1 MEEKQNVQLKL
12 DTLQFLLKPHFIF
25 NALTS
30 IQNLMLKNDID
41 KSLEYSGLFSK
52 FLRGIMQN
60 DGDNLITLEE
70 ELKNIPPEQ
79 QKEEI
84 RPVRKPGKMT
94 KGLHDVIGGDLLS
107 NRAVL
112 SNLPFV
118 IFLAILAMFYI
129 SNTYY
134 TEKTFKQIEKIKNE
148 LKELRYQSIT
158 AKAKM
163 LDVCKQTE
171 IAKKV
176 ESMGIKGTTT
186 PPYKIF
192 YSKAL
197 LKKETDTLH
206 RNP

>member
-1 MEEKQNVQLKL
+1 MEENNTK
-12 DTLQFLLKPHFIF
+12 
-25 NALTS
+25 
-30 IQNLMLKNDID
+30 
-41 KSLEYSGLFSK
+41 
-52 FLRGIMQN
+52 
-60 DGDNLITLEE
+60 
-70 ELKNIPPEQ
+70 IPPEP

-84 RPVRKPGKMT
+84 RPIKKPNKMT
-94 KGLHDVIGGDLLS
+94 KGLHDIIGGDLLS
-107 NRAVL
+107 KQAVL
-112 SNLPFV
+112 NNLPFL
-118 IFLAILAMFYI
+118 IFLAILALFYI

-158 AKAKM
+158 TKAKM

-176 ESMGIKGTTT
+176 GLLGIKETIT

-192 YSKAL
+192 YSKSL
-197 LKKETDTLH
+197 LKKESDTLR

>member
-1 MEEKQNVQLKL
+1 MEEEQ
-12 DTLQFLLKPHFIF
+12 
-25 NALTS
+25 
-30 IQNLMLKNDID
+30 KNT
-41 KSLEYSGLFSK
+41 
-52 FLRGIMQN
+52 M
-60 DGDNLITLEE
+60 
-70 ELKNIPPEQ
+70 PES

-94 KGLHDVIGGDLLS
+94 KGIHDVIGGDLLS
-107 NRAVL
+107 NHAVL
-112 SNLPFV
+112 RNLPFL
-118 IFLAILAMFYI
+118 IFLGILAMFYI
-129 SNTYY
+129 GNTYY
-134 TEKTFKQIEKIKNE
+134 SEKTFKEIEKIKNE

-158 AKAKM
+158 AKARM
-163 LDVCKQTE
+163 LDVGKQTE

-176 ESMGIKGTTT
+176 ERLGIKGTTT

>member
-1 MEEKQNVQLKL
+1 M
-12 DTLQFLLKPHFIF
+12 
-25 NALTS
+25 
-30 IQNLMLKNDID
+30 
-41 KSLEYSGLFSK
+41 
-52 FLRGIMQN
+52 
-60 DGDNLITLEE
+60 EE
-70 ELKNIPPEQ
+70 ELKNIPPEP

-112 SNLPFV
+112 SNLPFL

-148 LKELRYQSIT
+148 LKELRYQSIS
-158 AKAKM
+158 AKSKM
-163 LDVCKQTE
+163 LAVGKQTE

-176 ESMGIKGTTT
+176 ELLGIKGTTT

-206 RNP
+206 RTP

>member
-1 MEEKQNVQLKL
+1 MEEEK
-12 DTLQFLLKPHFIF
+12 
-25 NALTS
+25 
-30 IQNLMLKNDID
+30 
-41 KSLEYSGLFSK
+41 
-52 FLRGIMQN
+52 
-60 DGDNLITLEE
+60 
-70 ELKNIPPEQ
+70 KNIDPEQ
-79 QKEEI
+79 KVEEI
-84 RPVRKPGKMT
+84 RPVRKPRKMT
-94 KGLHDVIGGDLLS
+94 KGFHDVIAGDLLS
-107 NRAVL
+107 NQAVL
-112 SNLPFV
+112 KNMPFLV
-118 IFLAILAMFYI
+118 FLAILAMFYI

-134 TEKTFKQIEKIKNE
+134 SEKTFKQIEKIKNE
-148 LKELRYQSIT
+148 LKELRYRSIT

-176 ESMGIKGTTT
+176 ELIGIKGTTT

>member
-1 MEEKQNVQLKL
+1 MEEEQ
-12 DTLQFLLKPHFIF
+12 
-25 NALTS
+25 
-30 IQNLMLKNDID
+30 KNTTQ
-41 KSLEYSGLFSK
+41 E
-52 FLRGIMQN
+52 
-60 DGDNLITLEE
+60 
-70 ELKNIPPEQ
+70 P

-84 RPVRKPGKMT
+84 RPVRKPRKMT
-94 KGLHDVIGGDLLS
+94 KGIHDVIGGD
-107 NRAVL
+107 VL
-112 SNLPFV
+112 SNHAVLRNLPFL

-134 TEKTFKQIEKIKNE
+134 SEKTFKNIEKIKNE

-163 LDVCKQTE
+163 LDVGKQTE

-176 ESMGIKGTTT
+176 ERMGIKGTTT

-197 LKKETDTLH
+197 FKKKTDTLH

>member
-1 MEEKQNVQLKL
+1 MEEEKK
-12 DTLQFLLKPHFIF
+12 T
-25 NALTS
+25 T
-30 IQNLMLKNDID
+30 
-41 KSLEYSGLFSK
+41 
-52 FLRGIMQN
+52 
-60 DGDNLITLEE
+60 
-70 ELKNIPPEQ
+70 PPEP

-84 RPVRKPGKMT
+84 RPVRKSGKMT
-94 KGLHDVIGGDLLS
+94 KGLHDIIGGDLLS

-112 SNLPFV
+112 SNLPFL

-129 SNTYY
+129 GNTYY
-134 TEKTFKQIEKIKNE
+134 SEKTFKQIEKIKNE

-176 ESMGIKGTTT
+176 VQLGIKGTTT

>member
-1 MEEKQNVQLKL
+1 MEEGQNTTPHE
-12 DTLQFLLKPHFIF
+12 TL
-25 NALTS
+25 T
-30 IQNLMLKNDID
+30 
-41 KSLEYSGLFSK
+41 
-52 FLRGIMQN
+52 
-60 DGDNLITLEE
+60 
-70 ELKNIPPEQ
+70 
-79 QKEEI
+79 EEI
-84 RPVRKPGKMT
+84 RPVKKSGKMS
-94 KGLHDVIGGDLLS
+94 KGIHDIIGGDLLS

-112 SNLPFV
+112 NNLPYIV
-118 IFLAILAMFYI
+118 FLAILAMFYI

-134 TEKTFKQIEKIKNE
+134 SEKTFKQIEKIKNE
-148 LKELRYQSIT
+148 LKELRYRSIT

-176 ESMGIKGTTT
+176 EILGIKGTTT

-206 RNP
+206 RTQ

>member
-1 MEEKQNVQLKL
+1 MEEEQK
-12 DTLQFLLKPHFIF
+12 I
-25 NALTS
+25 S
-30 IQNLMLKNDID
+30 
-41 KSLEYSGLFSK
+41 
-52 FLRGIMQN
+52 
-60 DGDNLITLEE
+60 
-70 ELKNIPPEQ
+70 PPEP

-112 SNLPFV
+112 SNLPFLV
-118 IFLAILAMFYI
+118 FLAALAMFYI

-134 TEKTFKQIEKIKNE
+134 SEKTFKQIEKTKNE
-148 LKELRYQSIT
+148 LKELRYQSIS
-158 AKAKM
+158 AKSKM
-163 LDVCKQTE
+163 LDVGKQTE

-176 ESMGIKGTTT
+176 ELLGIKGTTT

-197 LKKETDTLH
+197 LKKQTDTLH

>member
-1 MEEKQNVQLKL
+1 M
-12 DTLQFLLKPHFIF
+12 
-25 NALTS
+25 
-30 IQNLMLKNDID
+30 
-41 KSLEYSGLFSK
+41 
-52 FLRGIMQN
+52 
-60 DGDNLITLEE
+60 EE
-70 ELKNIPPEQ
+70 ELKNIPPEP

-112 SNLPFV
+112 SNLPFL

-148 LKELRYQSIT
+148 LKELRYQSIS
-158 AKAKM
+158 AKSKM
-163 LDVCKQTE
+163 LDVGKQTE

-176 ESMGIKGTTT
+176 ELLGIKGTTT

>member
-1 MEEKQNVQLKL
+1 MEEEQ
-12 DTLQFLLKPHFIF
+12 
-25 NALTS
+25 
-30 IQNLMLKNDID
+30 KNT
-41 KSLEYSGLFSK
+41 
-52 FLRGIMQN
+52 M
-60 DGDNLITLEE
+60 
-70 ELKNIPPEQ
+70 PES

-94 KGLHDVIGGDLLS
+94 KGIHDVIGGDLLS
-107 NRAVL
+107 NHAVL
-112 SNLPFV
+112 RNLPFL
-118 IFLAILAMFYI
+118 IFIAILAMFYI
-129 SNTYY
+129 GNTYY
-134 TEKTFKQIEKIKNE
+134 SEKTFKNIEKIKNE

-163 LDVCKQTE
+163 LDVGKQTE

-176 ESMGIKGTTT
+176 ERLGIKGTTT